1 MMEMSKL
8 LYILDAIEVLK
19 NRLLPQTLSSSEQED
34 DYRHRQSSLVETS

>member
-8 LYILDAIEVLK
+8 LYILDAIEVLQ
-19 NRLLPQTLSSSEQED
+19 NRLLPQTLSISDQKD